1 VRTVVQTHTQIRS
14 VFSDPQVL
22 QPLELE
28 DVQKLLANRYAALQL
43 GPEQPWRAP
52 VMHWEGR
59 PPRQFLTPCGSAW
72 RPTIGPTC

>member
-1 VRTVVQTHTQIRS
+1 MRTVVQTHAQIRS

-28 DVQKLLANRYAALQL
+28 DVQKLLANRYSALQL

-52 VMHWEGR
+52 VEGADGLGA
-59 PPRQFLTPCGSAW
+59 PSGLGQP
-72 RPTIGPTC
+72 